1 MKDVNLRGYNSSVTI
16 KAGRI
21 NSNLEKAK
29 RMMGEEIMA
38 DCTPFVPRRE
48 GVLRGS
54 ARMITDENGGEV
66 SWSTPYAHF
75 QYQGYVYIGVNSKS
89 AFAGLGE
96 PKEKT
101 DKRLTYAEPGT
112 GSGWFDK
119 AKEKN
124 LSKWTKNLQENLK

>member
-16 KAGRI
+16 KADRI
-21 NSNLEKAK
+21 NSNLERAK
-29 RMMGEEIMA
+29 RMLGEEIMA

-48 GVLRGS
+48 GILRGS
-54 ARMITDENGGEV
+54 ARMQPDENGGEI
-66 SWSTPYAHF
+66 SWNTPYAHF

-89 AFAGLGE
+89 AFAALGE

-112 GSGWFDK
+112 GAGWFDK
-119 AKEKN
+119 TKEKKIT
-124 LSKWTKNLQENLK
+124 KWIGNFQENLK